1 MVHPER
7 AEVDEVTMVGVV
19 KAEAEANRH
28 ARVKDRII
36 MVKKWRKAVNER
48 NEEQRQLEGIP
59 SNNVHCVTR
68 FFV

>member
-7 AEVDEVTMVGVV
+7 AEVDGVTMVGVV

-36 MVKKWRKAVNER
+36 MVKKWR
-48 NEEQRQLEGIP
+48 
-59 SNNVHCVTR
+59 
-68 FFV
+68 